1 MHHSHT
7 ASGYTHIQSAAM
19 VKRMSIALALL
30 LLQAS
35 SVNAFLC
42 LPLPG
47 AQQRHVLSQ
56 LTAAIATRTGKS
68 NKAAAAVTYTP
79 TPNYGDTQGAEL
91 YLDGVAVAAGATS
104 LVSGVSWKINK
115 GERVGIVG
123 GNGAGKSTML
133 SVIAGYN
140 MPEEGTVTVHPRA
153 TLGYLVQ
160 TAVSGSTRTLKE
172 EAMSQM
178 TAFRDAEAAVAR
190 AEARANVDPSD
201 SNLLA
206 LERAQ
211 ALWVE
216 AGGEDVT
223 QRVENI
229 LSGLGFQRTDY
240 TRPCTDFSGGWQMR
254 IALARLLLGEPSL
267 LLLDEPTNHLDSAA
281 KDWLMHFLTSYT
293 GTVLLVSHEEE
304 LLRAFQCTTV
314 AELRFQA
321 LELYRCGYDQF
332 LEQRKERA
340 EALEAAAARQ
350 AKERARVQGFIDR
363 FGAKATMAS
372 AANSRKLKLEK
383 MSIIE
388 GPQAAV
394 KRPHLRFPV
403 PPKVMPELLK
413 LRNASFGYP
422 PAAPLVEKVDFTLTR
437 GTRMVLLG
445 PNGCGKSTVLKALTG
460 TLPPLETGSSD
471 RILGEGL
478 EMGVFT
484 QDLAQDLP
492 QNQVAV
498 DYVLATVR
506 QKDMSITDQ
515 QARGALGALGLMGE
529 KAMRPISA
537 LSGGEKARVA
547 LSVFALLPHNLLVLD
562 EPSNH
567 LDIGTTE
574 TLSEALAE
582 FRGTMVV
589 ISHNKAFV
597 EKLKVTHVG
606 LIRNR
611 RLIVEERMLRPSDW
625 AFDTQSGGSGGA
637 SKAIV
642 KSCSGKGGSKAN
654 DGKQDAA
661 VADGGKANYK
671 DQRARFKK
679 MSAAPKRIA
688 KLQVIIEEKE
698 QKVEEYG
705 KKMYHAGS
713 DVAKVIEFS
722 ERKEALA
729 VEVEALYA
737 EWDELEAMLA
747 EKNGQ

>member
-1 MHHSHT
+1 
-7 ASGYTHIQSAAM
+7 M
-19 VKRMSIALALL
+19 VNRIHRLALL
-30 LLQAS
+30 LFLAATTSVHAFMRVSCDPAQAWRIS
-35 SVNAFLC
+35 HISPADSK
-42 LPLPG
+42 
-47 AQQRHVLSQ
+47 AS
-56 LTAAIATRTGKS
+56 TKTR
-68 NKAAAAVTYTP
+68 AVTTNVP

-91 YLDGVAVAAGATS
+91 FLDGIAVAAGATQ
-104 LVSGVSWKINK
+104 LVSGVNWKINK

-123 GNGAGKSTML
+123 GNGAGKSTVL
-133 SVIAGYN
+133 SVIAGHN
-140 MPEEGTVTVHPRA
+140 LPEEGSIRVHPRA

-160 TAVSGSTRTLKE
+160 TAVSGSTRPLIE

-178 TAFRDAEAAVAR
+178 TAFHAAQKAVAE
-190 AEARANVDPSD
+190 AEARVTRDPSD
-201 SNLLA
+201 ANLLS

-211 ALWVE
+211 AEWIE
-216 AGGEDVT
+216 AGGEDVER
-223 QRVENI
+223 RVGNI
-229 LSGLGFQRTDY
+229 LNGLGFQRSDY
-240 TRPCTDFSGGWQMR
+240 SRPCTDFSGGWQMR

-281 KDWLMHFLTSYT
+281 KEWLMHFLSGYT

-332 LEQRKERA
+332 LAQREERA

-350 AKERARVQGFIDR
+350 AKERARVQAFIDR

-372 AANSRKLKLEK
+372 AANSRKKTLEK
-383 MSIIE
+383 MAIIE
-388 GPQAAV
+388 APLAAG
-394 KRPHLRFPV
+394 KRPHLRFPP
-403 PPKVMPELLK
+403 PPKVMPELVK
-413 LRNASFGYP
+413 LQNASFGYP
-422 PAAPLVEKVDFTLTR
+422 PAQPLVKEVDFTLTR

-460 TLPPLETGSSD
+460 LLPALNGASSE

-492 QNQVAV
+492 QEHIAL
-498 DYVLATVR
+498 DYVLSTVR
-506 QKDMSITDQ
+506 QKDLSVSDQ
-515 QARGALGALGLMGE
+515 QARGALGALGLTGE

-567 LDIGTTE
+567 LDVATME

-582 FRGTMVV
+582 YRGTLVV

-597 EKLKVTHVG
+597 ERLKVTHVG
-606 LIRNR
+606 LIKNR
-611 RLIVEERMLRPSDW
+611 RLVVEERMLRPSDW
-625 AFDTQSGGSGGA
+625 SFDAQGGSDATA
-637 SKAIV
+637 SLVVSTRAKGEESGT
-642 KSCSGKGGSKAN
+642 KSSQSTTSGREKN
-654 DGKQDAA
+654 DDVLEKPKITYQE
-661 VADGGKANYK
+661 
-671 DQRARFKK
+671 QRARFKRI
-679 MSAAPKRIA
+679 SAAPKRIA
-688 KLQVIIEEKE
+688 KLQQIIEEKE
-698 QKVEEYG
+698 KKAEEYG
-705 KKMYHAGS
+705 KKMYHAGC
-713 DVAKVIEFS
+713 DVAKVMELN

-729 VEVEALYA
+729 SEVESLYA
-737 EWDELEAMLA
+737 EWDELEALLA
-747 EKNGQ
+747 ETASAGGA